1 MKAIRALLLS
11 AIVSACADSMTA
23 PGPSTPPGPVTATVS
38 YCAGLEPLWVA
49 FQDGD
54 GAWTRALPTVSDGM
68 TAFQFTFASNRS
80 AIATATAGGQGITD
94 LHVLYG
100 SPAEL
105 EAEGDVSP
113 RFCTSAATKT
123 LLGTVAGLDTNEIAF
138 IRVAGSAAQA
148 FIVPGNP
155 GDFTLPVVPPGPL
168 DLLATR
174 ATHTAGEALITR
186 MLLRRGIDLP
196 DGATLPVL
204 DFRSD
209 EAFAPAV
216 ANVSITGA
224 DVDGAFS
231 STRLRTSNL
240 DAQVSLNSVP
250 AGEATRPYTAL
261 PLERLLPGDL
271 QVLTASTSG
280 GGTVPGSARGAILYF
295 RAPTDRTLTLGPH
308 IIPPTFSTVATTPYL
323 RLRARFTPQSDYDRA
338 TSIAYQE
345 GATTI
350 VAVSMTAAYAG
361 ASAAGYE
368 LIIPDLSQVAGF
380 DPAWA
385 LRPAEELR
393 WGASRIGGT
402 IGLGIAPVVSDG
414 ATQRTAFVDGTLTP
428 Q

>member
-1 MKAIRALLLS
+1 MKAMRAFFLS

-54 GAWTRALPTVSDGM
+54 GAWSRALPTVSDGKSV
-68 TAFQFTFASNRS
+68 FQFTFASNRG
-80 AIATATAGGQGITD
+80 AIATATASGQGITD
-94 LHVLYG
+94 LLVLYG

-105 EAEGDVSP
+105 EAEGDTSP
-113 RFCTSAATKT
+113 RFCTPAAATKT
-123 LLGTVAGLDTNEIAF
+123 LLGRVAGLDTNEIAF
-138 IRVAGSAAQA
+138 IRVGGSGAQA
-148 FIVPGNP
+148 FILPGDP
-155 GDFTLPVVPPGPL
+155 GDFMLQVVPPGPR

-174 ATHTAGEALITR
+174 ATHTTGEALLTR
-186 MLLRRGIDLP
+186 IILRRGIDLP

-204 DFRSD
+204 DFGSD

-224 DVDGAFS
+224 GVDGAFS
-231 STRLRTSNL
+231 STRLRNSNL
-240 DAQVSLNSVP
+240 DAQLSLNSVP
-250 AGEATRPYTAL
+250 AGEVTRPYRAL
-261 PLERLLPGDL
+261 PEERLSPGDL

-280 GGTVPGSARGAILYF
+280 GGSVPGSARSAILYF
-295 RAPTDRTLTLGPH
+295 RAPTDRTLALGPH
-308 IIPPTFSTVATTPYL
+308 IIAPSFSTVATAPYL

-338 TSIAYQE
+338 TSIAYQQ
-345 GATTI
+345 GSTTI

-361 ASAAGYE
+361 ANAAGYE

-385 LRPAEELR
+385 LRPAEALG

-402 IGLGIAPVVSDG
+402 IGFGIDPVVSDG
-414 ATQRTAFVDGTLTP
+414 ATQRSAFLGGTLVP
-428 Q
+428 

>member
-23 PGPSTPPGPVTATVS
+23 PGPATPPGPVTATVS

-54 GAWTRALPTVSDGM
+54 GAWTRALPTVSDGK
-68 TAFQFTFASNRS
+68 TVFQFTFASKRG

-138 IRVAGSAAQA
+138 IRVAGSGTQA
-148 FIVPGNP
+148 FILPGNP
-155 GDFTLPVVPPGPL
+155 GDFMLQVVPPGPR

-174 ATHTAGEALITR
+174 ATHTTGEAMLTR
-186 MLLRRGIDLP
+186 MILRRGIDLP

-224 DVDGAFS
+224 EDGAFS
-231 STRLRTSNL
+231 STRLRTSNM
-240 DAQVSLNSVP
+240 DADVSLNSLP
-250 AGEATRPYTAL
+250 AGVLTRPYRAL

-271 QVLTASTSG
+271 QVLTASTTG
-280 GGTVPGSARGAILYF
+280 GGTVPGSARSAILYF
-295 RAPTDRTLTLGPH
+295 RAPTDHTLALGAH
-308 IIPPTFSTVATTPYL
+308 IVPPTFSTVATTPYL
-323 RLRARFTPQSDYDRA
+323 RLGARFTPQSDYDRA
-338 TSIAYQE
+338 TSIAYQQ
-345 GATTI
+345 GSGTI
-350 VAVSMTAAYAG
+350 VAVSMTAAYAS
-361 ASAAGYE
+361 ANAAGYE

-402 IGLGIAPVVSDG
+402 IGLGVDPAVSDG
-414 ATQRTAFVDGTLTP
+414 ATQRTTFRDGTLTP